1 MLTLGRGTTNGWV
14 SWDKGYPDAVGVGA
28 GAGGGLVHLLYDMSQ
43 EHRAEKDKVS
53 ALWLLLD

>member
-1 MLTLGRGTTNGWV
+1 MVGSAGVKVILMLQELGRGW
-14 SWDKGYPDAVGVGA
+14 
-28 GAGGGLVHLLYDMSQ
+28 GGGLVHLLYDMSQ